1 MQKKYYRRYKIV
13 SVTLILCIGFI
24 ILGLILARRYKKK
37 KYQRL
42 HEYKIEAALAKYE
55 VIYR

>member
-1 MQKKYYRRYKIV
+1 M